1 MSTINPVT
9 AVENAN
15 VLAKPRRLLIGHGAL
30 LIFTGGVIGFGFL
43 FFLIGKIELWPIPWT
58 LDYQLPGTYD
68 AWRMAHMEAIVN
80 GALLWITAA
89 ALPLLPFSPTG
100 QRRFGTC
107 MIIVAWTIVIAS
119 CLDPLFADSRGL
131 EIGGPLSNT
140 IAFFLFYIGVPLAM
154 IVMAVVAYKALW
166 SYPKDD

>member
-1 MSTINPVT
+1 MNMPSSQSVDALAT
-9 AVENAN
+9 N

-43 FFLIGKIELWPIPWT
+43 FFLIGRIELWPIPWT

-89 ALPLLPFSPTG
+89 VLPLLPFSARG
-100 QRRFGTC
+100 QKRFGAC
-107 MIIVAWTIVIAS
+107 MILIAWTIVIAS
-119 CLDPLFADSRGL
+119 GLDPLFNDSRGL
-131 EIGGPLSNT
+131 AFGGPLTNNL
-140 IAFFLFYIGVPLAM
+140 AFFLFYIGVPLVM
-154 IVMAVVAYKALW
+154 IVMAIVAFKALR
-166 SYPKDD
+166 PQP